1 MSAERLF
8 EDFSDIPKLYFPK
21 AMLYVPQTFVIT

>member
-21 AMLYVPQTFVIT
+21 AMFYMSHKPL